1 MVSSKRQFILG
12 AACALVLAGVACSQD
27 KKSAR
32 TAKHKRQVEASFGM
46 STRAPTRKEVT
57 ELGLKW
63 AVRAQGQIVTAV
75 SKDSA
80 MAKAGIQKG
89 DVVLKLDQNEIFS
102 QDDIADFLRVS
113 EPGQRVKVQ
122 VQRAKGDKKE
132 TLSVA
137 LGTKKVR
144 KSKTPTL
151 KWEFASLG
159 QLEFALARA
168 KKKQRL
174 VLVGLSGAET

>member
-1 MVSSKRQFILG
+1 
-12 AACALVLAGVACSQD
+12 
-27 KKSAR
+27 
-32 TAKHKRQVEASFGM
+32 M
-46 STRAPTRKEVT
+46 STRAPTRKEVQ

-63 AVRAQGQIVTAV
+63 EVRAHGQIVTAV

-80 MAKAGIQKG
+80 TAKAGIQKG

-113 EPGQRVKVQ
+113 KPGQKVKVQ
-122 VQRAKGDKKE
+122 VQRAKGAKKE
-132 TLSVA
+132 TLAVA
-137 LGTKKVR
+137 LGAKKMR

-159 QLEFALARA
+159 QLKFALARA
-168 KKKQRL
+168 KKEQKL

>member
-1 MVSSKRQFILG
+1 M
-12 AACALVLAGVACSQD
+12 
-27 KKSAR
+27 
-32 TAKHKRQVEASFGM
+32 
-46 STRAPTRKEVT
+46 
-57 ELGLKW
+57 
-63 AVRAQGQIVTAV
+63 
-75 SKDSA
+75 
-80 MAKAGIQKG
+80 
-89 DVVLKLDQNEIFS
+89 
-102 QDDIADFLRVS
+102 S
-113 EPGQRVKVQ
+113 EPGQKVKVQ

-132 TLSVA
+132 TLAVA

-168 KKKQRL
+168 KKKQKL